1 MNHPS
6 AGSSGEPPIGS
17 SILGPAIPPL
27 RSSDAPPAKL
37 IDGDLGPFIS
47 GDGIP
52 ATLPPAPQPRGAGA
66 SESESPAE
74 ELPWL
79 VSPEDIR
86 ADEAE
91 TLDAPDSDRPPWEA
105 SSLDEAYGPA
115 GSGDAEVV
123 SIDDLVSREEE
134 HSARQTEGGGEHDVD
149 RYLSRPVEGP
159 AGQEPVSASRKSTDE
174 DPVDDSAAVNRGAD
188 APDADSTWRPWADLA
203 APDRPESPDDTSDAA
218 DFDRKSSSGSGSLEQ
233 AETREHTAD
242 VPATEEA
249 AADPFEQQAEVEG
262 ARDEGAEGWRQ
273 PERTDE
279 TPPASGTDPWE
290 QREDSGDLQEH
301 SSSDRVSEEA
311 GSERI
316 AVPLSSHEIPD
327 VSDLVLEEI
336 ASRLERIAHSLRSRD
351 GGELSGDVSDPLEVL
366 ITGYALGYS
375 EGVRR
380 SADDR
385 SHEH

>member
-1 MNHPS
+1 M
-6 AGSSGEPPIGS
+6 
-17 SILGPAIPPL
+17 
-27 RSSDAPPAKL
+27 RD
-37 IDGDLGPFIS
+37 
-47 GDGIP
+47 
-52 ATLPPAPQPRGAGA
+52 
-66 SESESPAE
+66 
-74 ELPWL
+74 
-79 VSPEDIR
+79 
-86 ADEAE
+86 
-91 TLDAPDSDRPPWEA
+91 
-105 SSLDEAYGPA
+105 
-115 GSGDAEVV
+115 
-123 SIDDLVSREEE
+123 
-134 HSARQTEGGGEHDVD
+134 
-149 RYLSRPVEGP
+149 
-159 AGQEPVSASRKSTDE
+159 
-174 DPVDDSAAVNRGAD
+174 
-188 APDADSTWRPWADLA
+188 
-203 APDRPESPDDTSDAA
+203 
-218 DFDRKSSSGSGSLEQ
+218 
-233 AETREHTAD
+233 HTAD
-242 VPATEEA
+242 VPAAEEA
-249 AADPFEQQAEVEG
+249 AADPWEQQAEVEG

-301 SSSDRVSEEA
+301 SSSDRVSESA